1 MLSKLIRRRRK
12 EDLSF
17 LNAYFPDG
25 NSVFYA
31 ISTKPTNPNQNKTQ
45 DFFNLCYVNIISFS
59 LAISLKQ
66 TPELELY
73 EVVHPK
79 KLHIL
84 HKREIQNNQTEN
96 GKEVSNVNDSGISQP
111 ESQQRDFSLIEV
123 MLNS

>member
-1 MLSKLIRRRRK
+1 MLTLRMGIQSSMTFQQSQPTQTK
-12 EDLSF
+12 
-17 LNAYFPDG
+17 
-25 NSVFYA
+25 
-31 ISTKPTNPNQNKTQ
+31 TKPKT
-45 DFFNLCYVNIISFS
+45 FNLCYINIISFS
-59 LAISLKQ
+59 LAISIKQ

-111 ESQQRDFSLIEV
+111 ESQQRDFLLIEV